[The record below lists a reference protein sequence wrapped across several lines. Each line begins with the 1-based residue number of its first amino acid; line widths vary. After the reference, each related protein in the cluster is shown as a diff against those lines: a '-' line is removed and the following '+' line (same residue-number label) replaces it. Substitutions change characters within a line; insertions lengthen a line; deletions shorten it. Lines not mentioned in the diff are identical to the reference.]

1 MQEKTKPFP
10 LAKIGAL
17 AELGKSRWWR
27 AALLDLPCVVLT
39 AAPNEAIESLP
50 GVDVTGRLAP
60 AQQMLSQG
68 VGGIFPPQERFQ

>member
-1 MQEKTKPFP
+1 M
-10 LAKIGAL
+10 
-17 AELGKSRWWR
+17 
-27 AALLDLPCVVLT
+27 DLPCVVVT

-68 VGGIFPPQERFQ
+68 VGGIFPPQARFQ

>member
-1 MQEKTKPFP
+1 MQEKAKPFP
-10 LAKIGAL
+10 LAKLEAL
-17 AELGKSRWWR
+17 NELGKSRWWR
-27 AALLDLPCVVLT
+27 AAWLDLPCVVLT

-68 VGGIFPPQERFQ
+68 VGGIFPPQARFQ